1 MKTKVELKKIQHAR
15 NMSKETHAF
24 TADVYIDGKKTAQA
38 ENNGWGGETCVD
50 AIGKVVDGQWNRDP
64 EADER
69 LRKAEEEIHKDES
82 LPKYLRT
89 VDYIVDALIQD
100 DLHWKDI
107 QKASRTGKIQYI
119 DEGEVYEAK
128 VRYKGKFTEE
138 YYLFLKKRSWW
149 KDHFILLN
157 ELDKE
162 SFTKTLR
169 NNDEKLRAKE
179 PCQ

>member
-1 MKTKVELKKIQHAR
+1 MKTKITLKKIKHAR
-15 NMSKETHAF
+15 NLSKETHAF
-24 TADVYIDGKKTAQA
+24 TADVYIDGKKTAVA
-38 ENNGWGGETCVD
+38 ENNGWGGETIVD
-50 AIGKVVDGQWNRDP
+50 AIGKIVDGQWNRDP

-69 LRKAEEEIHKDES
+69 LRKAEEEIRKNES
-82 LPKYLRT
+82 LPEYLRS
-89 VDYIVDALIQD
+89 VDYIVDTLIED
-100 DLHWKDI
+100 DLSWKDI

-119 DEGEVYEAK
+119 DGDTMYEAK

-169 NNDEKLRAKE
+169 DHEEKRRTQE